1 MREQVGR
8 RHRVR
13 VAGGVALAVLALGV
27 IGGCSGV
34 QDKGSSVR
42 KFDTAGGSADSA
54 ASLTSGAGSS
64 GGRAAPKGP
73 SAGAQVAEDRDVI
86 YNGSL
91 TVRVGDAPKA
101 ADKARAVA
109 DDAGGY
115 LADSDADLEGT
126 KEVHVTLRVPA
137 DGFDQAMDDL
147 AKLGSVQA
155 RKIGSDDVTDQ
166 VVDLKGRLKNAEAS
180 AERLRELLAKAENL
194 QNVITIED
202 RLTQRETEIESLT
215 GQLEVVQDQVKLAT
229 IRVTLT
235 EKDEA
240 AVNKDLPGPLEA
252 LRSGGVAFVNV
263 VLAVVVALAF
273 ALPFLL
279 TAGLALWLFRRW
291 RKAHPKAKAS
301 PPPPIW
307 GQAPP
312 PPVQPAPAAPAAAS
326 APVAGAGEPAG
337 DE

>member
-13 VAGGVALAVLALGV
+13 VAGAAALAVLALGV
-27 IGGCSGV
+27 IAGCSGV
-34 QDKGSSVR
+34 QDRGSSAT
-42 KFDTAGGSADSA
+42 KAASSSGASDSASFLASGGGSAA
-54 ASLTSGAGSS
+54 ERT
-64 GGRAAPKGP
+64 PKGP
-73 SAGAQVAEDRDVI
+73 NAGAQVAEDRDVI

-91 TVRVGDAPKA
+91 TVRVGSAPKA
-101 ADKARAVA
+101 ADQARAVA

-137 DGFDQAMDDL
+137 TDFDEAMDDL
-147 AKLGSVQA
+147 AKLGKVQA
-155 RKIGSDDVTDQ
+155 RKVGSDDVTDQ
-166 VVDLKGRLKNAEAS
+166 VVDLQGRLKNAEAS
-180 AERLRELLAKAENL
+180 ADRLRELLAKAENV

-202 RLTQRETEIESLT
+202 RLTQRETEIEQLT

-229 IRVTLT
+229 ITVTLT

-240 AVNKDLPGPLEA
+240 SVNKDLPGPLEA

-263 VLAVVVALAF
+263 VLAVVVGLAF

-291 RKAHPKAKAS
+291 RKAQPKAKKAL
-301 PPPPIW
+301 PPPMW

-312 PPVQPAPAAPAAAS
+312 PPVQPSPAPPAP
-326 APVAGAGEPAG
+326 AGEPTG
-337 DE
+337 DA